1 MIKTSRCFKGQIWVE
16 TVIYTLIALVLIGAV
31 LVVIKPKIE
40 ALQDRT
46 MIENSIGIMNQIN
59 SKVLEVVQG
68 GPGNIRELQIQ
79 LRSGNI
85 IVDGKEDTII
95 FQMTSSDVFS
105 QPGEDVNYGPIIIR
119 TEGETRENTVTLKLN
134 YSESYNIKLKTPENL
149 NASDIMKDF
158 QKAGTPYTFVI
169 SNNGKD
175 IQGKPVINIEVK

>member
-1 MIKTSRCFKGQIWVE
+1 MIKTSRCFRGQVWIE

-59 SKVLEVVQG
+59 SKILEVVQG
-68 GPGNIRELQIQ
+68 GAGNIRELQIQ
-79 LRSGNI
+79 LRAGDI
-85 IVDGKEDTII
+85 IVDGKEDTIV

-105 QPGEDVNYGPIIIR
+105 QPGQDVNYGPIIIR

-134 YSESYNIKLKTPENL
+134 YSESYNIKLKTPENV

-169 SNNGKD
+169 SNKGKD
-175 IQGKPVINIEVK
+175 IQGKPVIDIEVK